1 MSVVFAHS
9 PARVQ
14 FHLAGVYKINLGVK
28 TMNRT
33 FKVAKSL
40 TRGVVVTS
48 EKASSYQGKAVKTVV
63 AAAVASLVA
72 GAAMAATTVTDIKLG
87 ADGALV
93 KDSTNVTAVV
103 TGTATVT
110 YKDGS
115 NIKTDKWDADKYNHT
130 GTTTV
135 TLDGGKIVV
144 DATGYTDSQ
153 DFTMG
158 KGSVT
163 GNGTIAVTAG
173 TKAAKLFL
181 NKNSDGTGGALT
193 LKKADITLAG
203 TTAAAALEAQST
215 VTIEE
220 GSLNFTIAG
229 DAKTGTGSLISGGA
243 IPA

>member
-1 MSVVFAHS
+1 
-9 PARVQ
+9 
-14 FHLAGVYKINLGVK
+14 
-28 TMNRT
+28 MNRT

-72 GAAMAATTVTDIKLG
+72 GAAIAAKTPVDDIKLG

-144 DATGYTDSQ
+144 DAT
-153 DFTMG
+153 
-158 KGSVT
+158 V
-163 GNGTIAVTAG
+163 IPTA
-173 TKAAKLFL
+173 KISRWVRAPLRA
-181 NKNSDGTGGALT
+181 
-193 LKKADITLAG
+193 
-203 TTAAAALEAQST
+203 T
-215 VTIEE
+215 VP
-220 GSLNFTIAG
+220 L
-229 DAKTGTGSLISGGA
+229 LLQ
-243 IPA
+243 PAPRLPSFS

>member
-1 MSVVFAHS
+1 
-9 PARVQ
+9 
-14 FHLAGVYKINLGVK
+14 
-28 TMNRT
+28 MNRT

-72 GAAMAATTVTDIKLG
+72 GAAIAAKTPVDDIKLG

-181 NKNSDGTGGALT
+181 NKNSDCLLYTSPSPR
-193 LKKADITLAG
+193 DC
-203 TTAAAALEAQST
+203 S
-215 VTIEE
+215 
-220 GSLNFTIAG
+220 
-229 DAKTGTGSLISGGA
+229 
-243 IPA
+243 